1 VPFLVEG
8 TKLSATDVLIA
19 RTPFPSEARQVRRG
33 SATASAS
40 CQPGESSP
48 APNPPQQTQTADPN
62 PCPPWLLALRT
73 PGRLLRPASRGVPK
87 PQDLRRELDK
97 IMEDLDLFWHQ
108 QFAAHKMTSLYDGAG
123 PSPLFECAEQNC
135 FYAPKFGADGA
146 FLYNSEFVLD
156 LWKRYGRVAVVG
168 VMAHE
173 FGHKAEFKAKRQV
186 SRDLQRELLAT
197 QLAGAYI
204 ADLHRRGIVSGDRSF
219 GASGT
224 QGSRR
229 SPCPQDDRDDDIR
242 AIEAWLRSA
251 GDPDLAIYFRGSW
264 QHDVGKSVGM
274 PDSYGSGTE
283 QWNAFWDGYKNG
295 IPPEL
300 FIPPRRG
307 R

>member
-1 VPFLVEG
+1 
-8 TKLSATDVLIA
+8 
-19 RTPFPSEARQVRRG
+19 
-33 SATASAS
+33 
-40 CQPGESSP
+40 
-48 APNPPQQTQTADPN
+48 
-62 PCPPWLLALRT
+62 
-73 PGRLLRPASRGVPK
+73 VPK
-87 PQDLRRELDK
+87 PQDLRRELEK
-97 IMEDLDLFWHQ
+97 IVADLDLFWQQ
-108 QFAAHKMTSLYDGAG
+108 QFAAHNMRSLYDGAG
-123 PSPLFECAEQNC
+123 PSPLLECAEQNC
-135 FYAPKFGADGA
+135 FYAPTIGADGA
-146 FLYNSEFVLD
+146 FLYNSEVVLD
-156 LWKRYGRVAVVG
+156 LWRRYGRVAVVG
-168 VMAHE
+168 EMAHE
-173 FGHKAEFKAKRQV
+173 FGHKAEFKAKGQF

-204 ADLHRRGIVSGDRSF
+204 ADLHRRGIVTGDRSF

-251 GDPDLAIYFRGSW
+251 GDPDFAIAFRGPL
-264 QHDVGKSVGM
+264 HDFGKSFLGM
-274 PDSYGSGTE
+274 PDLHGSGTE